1 MHLAPEIEAKIMPIN
16 EARITASCDWCDE
29 TTDEMDLTPLAG
41 GGWDARNIPRKLDR
55 LGWQVDGDKVFCSG
69 ECFEKHVARAVATV
83 S

>member
-1 MHLAPEIEAKIMPIN
+1 MPIN

-29 TTDEMDLTPLAG
+29 TTDEMDLTSLAG

-55 LGWQVDGDKVFCSG
+55 MGWQVDGDKVFCSG